1 MAITCF
7 FFFKLSFFLIIEQ
20 LKLIYL
26 RQVNRDQIEVSA
38 DSEEYKW
45 LKSIL
50 PLDYLNQVLEKSL
63 QTLNETNNQ
72 QLQVGSNSPNNSH
85 NSSPSLLK
93 KPNKQ
98 PFFSSSE
105 PSAIV
110 NGHKNDEALVITNL
124 LKDTNLE
131 TFDGYKVI
139 IVNIN
144 DKEFD
149 CPGMRVEEKVL
160 NDCESLASSVTS
172 ASAVSLFLNSHS
184 NKEKLIKKVHHTHR
198 DQRHN
203 RKINTHS
210 DGQQLNKNV
219 DNLDSSYEPNS
230 VVANVGNSLKM
241 VANDAASSIDR
252 DDVRSRHEGSVE
264 GISEVCETNDCHSL
278 SSNDEDDINEIDTNQ
293 NAINDL
299 EDEAI
304 QLEGDGLS
312 DFDNFSG
319 RDTPIISGRDTPSS
333 HSHEDLHNTSSNR
346 NGNNLNS
353 MNSGMINQ
361 NGANYLN
368 DSTVGNLNT
377 VSNSINNNS
386 NNNNNNNNNNN
397 SNNNSTNNSGAHN
410 IVNVVGGS
418 NVNCN
423 NTNMLN
429 DRGNIMNMNS
439 SRGPQLPITVSKA
452 NREDINDK
460 FCKFEINKGKL
471 FV

>member
-1 MAITCF
+1 MIF
-7 FFFKLSFFLIIEQ
+7 
-20 LKLIYL
+20 L
-26 RQVNRDQIEVSA
+26 RQVSKDQIEVSA

-50 PLDYLNQVLEKSL
+50 PLDYLNQAIEKSVL
-63 QTLNETNNQ
+63 SLNETNNQ
-72 QLQVGSNSPNNSH
+72 LLQVGHNSPSNSF

-98 PFFSSSE
+98 PFFSQNE
-105 PSAIV
+105 PSPV
-110 NGHKNDEALVITNL
+110 NGHKNDEALAITNL

-139 IVNIN
+139 TVNIN

-172 ASAVSLFLNSHS
+172 ASAVSLFLNSYS
-184 NKEKLIKKVHHTHR
+184 NKEKLMKKIQHNHR

-203 RKINTHS
+203 RKSNNRK
-210 DGQQLNKNV
+210 DGQQMNTIV
-219 DNLDSSYEPNS
+219 DNLDSSYEPNG
-230 VVANVGNSLKM
+230 VVVSVGNSLKM
-241 VANDAASSIDR
+241 GTNDAASSIDR

-346 NGNNLNS
+346 NTNNLNNMNPS
-353 MNSGMINQ
+353 MVSQ
-361 NGANYLN
+361 NGPNYLS
-368 DSTVGNLNT
+368 DSSVSNVNTVGNTIISNGNI
-377 VSNSINNNS
+377 SNSNILNSNTNSSTNGIGGNNINCNS
-386 NNNNNNNNNNN
+386 NN
-397 SNNNSTNNSGAHN
+397 
-410 IVNVVGGS
+410 
-418 NVNCN
+418 
-423 NTNMLN
+423 MLN
-429 DRGNIMNMNS
+429 ERANIMSFNA
-439 SRGPQLPITVSKA
+439 SRGPQLPLTVLKA

-460 FCKFEINKGKL
+460 FCKFEINNGKILLYLKKFPLLNNLKVNL
-471 FV
+471 FYFI